1 MRDLTESATTL
12 APSRIYLVPFH
23 FPTLTG
29 PTIRIRPLVR
39 EDAARLAGI
48 TSLDTFKYYVTS
60 VPTSDD
66 PEGWQ
71 LFVDYMLDT
80 PTIQG
85 QVIEDL
91 KTGQILGM
99 SNYLDIREIDR
110 QVEIG
115 MTWYVE
121 SKRGTKLNPEA
132 KLLLLTHAFETLG
145 CIKVTL
151 KADAR
156 NEHSKAAIL
165 KLGAKPEGVFKKHR
179 LTPWGEF
186 RDTAWFAIMAEDW
199 TKVQQSLL
207 ARLKTQD

>member
-1 MRDLTESATTL
+1 VS
-12 APSRIYLVPFH
+12 FN

-29 PTIRIRPLVR
+29 PTIRIRPIQG
-39 EDAARLAGI
+39 EDAENLAGL
-48 TSLDTFKYYVTS
+48 TSLETFKYYVTS
-60 VPTSDD
+60 VPTSQD

-71 LFVDYMLDT
+71 PFVDYILNT
-80 PTIQG
+80 PTIHG

-91 KTGQILGM
+91 QTGQILGM

-110 QVEIG
+110 QVEVG
-115 MTWYVE
+115 MTWYIE
-121 SKRGTKLNPEA
+121 ERRGTTLNPEA
-132 KLLLLTHAFETLG
+132 KLLLLTHAIETLG

-151 KADAR
+151 KADDR
-156 NEHSKAAIL
+156 NEHSKGAIL

-199 TKVQQSLL
+199 PEIKSRLQS
-207 ARLKTQD
+207 RIQS

>member
-1 MRDLTESATTL
+1 M
-12 APSRIYLVPFH
+12 PFH
-23 FPTLTG
+23 FPALAG

-39 EDAARLAGI
+39 EDAPFLAGI
-48 TSLDTFKYYVTS
+48 TSLDTFKYYVTC
-60 VPTSDD
+60 VPTSDG
-66 PEGWQ
+66 PSGWQ
-71 LFVDYMLDT
+71 PFVDYILDT
-80 PTIQG
+80 ETIHG

-91 KTGQILGM
+91 NSGQLLGM
-99 SNYLDIREIDR
+99 SNYLDIREVDR

-115 MTWYVE
+115 MTWYIE
-121 SKRGTKLNPEA
+121 ERRGTSLNPEA
-132 KLLLLTHAFETLG
+132 KLVLLTHAFETLS
-145 CIKVTL
+145 CVKVTL
-151 KADAR
+151 KADNR

-199 TKVQQSLL
+199 PEVKQSLL

>member
-1 MRDLTESATTL
+1 MS
-12 APSRIYLVPFH
+12 FH

-29 PTIRIRPLVR
+29 PTIRIRPLQG
-39 EDAARLAGI
+39 EDAEKLSGL
-48 TSLDTFKYYVTS
+48 TSLETFKYYVTS
-60 VPTSDD
+60 VPTSQD

-71 LFVDYMLDT
+71 PFVDYILNT
-80 PTIQG
+80 PNIHG

-91 KTGQILGM
+91 QTGQILGM

-110 QVEIG
+110 QVEVG
-115 MTWYVE
+115 MTWYIE

-132 KLLLLTHAFETLG
+132 KLLVLTHAFETLG
-145 CIKVTL
+145 CVKVTL
-151 KADAR
+151 KADDR

-199 TKVQQSLL
+199 PEIKSRLQS
-207 ARLKTQD
+207 RIQS

>member
-1 MRDLTESATTL
+1 MS
-12 APSRIYLVPFH
+12 FH
-23 FPTLTG
+23 FPTLNG
-29 PTIRIRPLVR
+29 PTIRIRPLQG
-39 EDAARLAGI
+39 EDAEKLAGL
-48 TSLDTFKYYVTS
+48 TSLETFKYYVTS
-60 VPTSDD
+60 VPTSQD

-71 LFVDYMLDT
+71 PFVDYILNT
-80 PTIQG
+80 PTIHG

-91 KTGQILGM
+91 QTDQILGM

-110 QVEIG
+110 QVEVG
-115 MTWYVE
+115 MTWYIE

-145 CIKVTL
+145 CVKVTL
-151 KADAR
+151 KADDR

-165 KLGAKPEGVFKKHR
+165 KLGAKPEGVFKKQR

-199 TKVQQSLL
+199 PEIKSRLQS
-207 ARLKTQD
+207 RIQS

>member
-1 MRDLTESATTL
+1 M
-12 APSRIYLVPFH
+12 PFN

-29 PTIRIRPLVR
+29 RTVRIRPLRR
-39 EDAARLAGI
+39 EDANLLAGI

-60 VPTSDD
+60 VPTSQD

-71 LFVDYMLDT
+71 PFVDYILET
-80 PTIQG
+80 PTIHG

-91 KTGQILGM
+91 QTGQILGM

-115 MTWYVE
+115 MTWYIE
-121 SKRGTKLNPEA
+121 ERRGTTLNPEA

-151 KADAR
+151 KADDR
-156 NEHSKAAIL
+156 NAHSKAAIL

-179 LTPWGEF
+179 LTPWDEF

-199 TKVQQSLL
+199 PEVKQSLL

>member
-1 MRDLTESATTL
+1 VS
-12 APSRIYLVPFH
+12 FH
-23 FPTLTG
+23 FPTLNG
-29 PTIRIRPLVR
+29 PTIRIRPLQG
-39 EDAARLAGI
+39 EDAEKLAGL
-48 TSLDTFKYYVTS
+48 TSLETFKYYVTS
-60 VPTSDD
+60 VPTSQD

-71 LFVDYMLDT
+71 PFVDYILNT
-80 PTIQG
+80 PTIHG

-91 KTGQILGM
+91 QTDQILGM

-110 QVEIG
+110 QVEVG
-115 MTWYVE
+115 MTWYIE

-145 CIKVTL
+145 CVKVTL
-151 KADAR
+151 KADDR

-199 TKVQQSLL
+199 PEIKDRLESRSQS
-207 ARLKTQD
+207 

>member
-1 MRDLTESATTL
+1 VS
-12 APSRIYLVPFH
+12 FH

-29 PTIRIRPLVR
+29 ATIRIRPLQG
-39 EDAARLAGI
+39 EDAEKLAGL
-48 TSLDTFKYYVTS
+48 TSLETFKYYVTS
-60 VPTSDD
+60 VPTSQD

-71 LFVDYMLDT
+71 PFVDYILNT
-80 PTIQG
+80 PTIHG

-91 KTGQILGM
+91 QTDQTLGM

-110 QVEIG
+110 QVEVG
-115 MTWYVE
+115 MTWYIE
-121 SKRGTKLNPEA
+121 ERRGTTLNPEA

-145 CIKVTL
+145 CVKVTL
-151 KADAR
+151 KADDR

-199 TKVQQSLL
+199 PEIKDRLESRIQS
-207 ARLKTQD
+207 

>member
-1 MRDLTESATTL
+1 MS
-12 APSRIYLVPFH
+12 FH

-29 PTIRIRPLVR
+29 PTIRIRPLQG
-39 EDAARLAGI
+39 EDAEKLAGL
-48 TSLDTFKYYVTS
+48 TSLETFKYYVTS
-60 VPTSDD
+60 VPTSQD

-71 LFVDYMLDT
+71 PFVDYILNT
-80 PTIQG
+80 PNIHG

-91 KTGQILGM
+91 QTGQILGM
-99 SNYLDIREIDR
+99 SNYLDIREIDL
-110 QVEIG
+110 QVEVG
-115 MTWYVE
+115 MTWYIE

-132 KLLLLTHAFETLG
+132 KLLVLTHAFETLG
-145 CIKVTL
+145 CVKVTL
-151 KADAR
+151 KADDR

-199 TKVQQSLL
+199 PEIKSRLQS
-207 ARLKTQD
+207 RIQS

>member
-1 MRDLTESATTL
+1 MS
-12 APSRIYLVPFH
+12 FH

-29 PTIRIRPLVR
+29 ATIRIRPLQG
-39 EDAARLAGI
+39 EDAEKLAGL
-48 TSLDTFKYYVTS
+48 TSLETFKYYVTS
-60 VPTSDD
+60 VPTSQD

-71 LFVDYMLDT
+71 PFVDYILNT
-80 PTIQG
+80 PTIHG

-91 KTGQILGM
+91 QTDQTLGM

-110 QVEIG
+110 QVEVG
-115 MTWYVE
+115 MTWYIE
-121 SKRGTKLNPEA
+121 ERRGTTLNPEA

-145 CIKVTL
+145 CVKVTL
-151 KADAR
+151 KADDR

-199 TKVQQSLL
+199 PEIKDRLESRIQS
-207 ARLKTQD
+207 

>member
-1 MRDLTESATTL
+1 
-12 APSRIYLVPFH
+12 VPFH

-29 PTIRIRPLVR
+29 TTIRIRPLR
-39 EDAARLAGI
+39 RDDSERLAGL
-48 TSLDTFKYYVTS
+48 TSLETFKYYVTS

-66 PEGWQ
+66 TEGWQ
-71 LFVDYMLDT
+71 PFVNYILDT
-80 PTIQG
+80 PTIHG

-91 KTGQILGM
+91 QTGQILGM

-110 QVEIG
+110 QVEVG
-115 MTWYVE
+115 MTWYIE
-121 SKRGTKLNPEA
+121 SRRGTALNPEA
-132 KLLLLTHAFETLG
+132 KLLILTHAFETLG
-145 CIKVTL
+145 CVKVTL
-151 KADAR
+151 KADDR

-199 TKVQQSLL
+199 PEIKSRLQS
-207 ARLKTQD
+207 RIHS

>member
-1 MRDLTESATTL
+1 MS
-12 APSRIYLVPFH
+12 FH
-23 FPTLTG
+23 FPTLNG
-29 PTIRIRPLVR
+29 PTIRIRPLQG
-39 EDAARLAGI
+39 EDAEKLAGL
-48 TSLDTFKYYVTS
+48 TSLETFKYYVTS
-60 VPTSDD
+60 VPTSQD

-71 LFVDYMLDT
+71 PFVDYILNT
-80 PTIQG
+80 PTIHG

-91 KTGQILGM
+91 QTDQILGM

-110 QVEIG
+110 QVEVG
-115 MTWYVE
+115 MTWYIE

-145 CIKVTL
+145 CVKVTL
-151 KADAR
+151 KADDR

-199 TKVQQSLL
+199 PEIKDRLESRSQS
-207 ARLKTQD
+207 

>member
-1 MRDLTESATTL
+1 VS
-12 APSRIYLVPFH
+12 FH

-29 PTIRIRPLVR
+29 PTIRIRPLQG
-39 EDAARLAGI
+39 EDAEKLAGL
-48 TSLDTFKYYVTS
+48 TSLETFKYYVTS
-60 VPTSDD
+60 VPTSQD

-71 LFVDYMLDT
+71 PFVDYILNT
-80 PTIQG
+80 PSIHG

-91 KTGQILGM
+91 QTGQTLGM

-110 QVEIG
+110 QVEVG
-115 MTWYVE
+115 MTWYIE
-121 SKRGTKLNPEA
+121 ERRGTTLNPEA

-145 CIKVTL
+145 CVKVTL
-151 KADAR
+151 KADDR

-199 TKVQQSLL
+199 PEIKSRLLSRIQS
-207 ARLKTQD
+207 

>member
-1 MRDLTESATTL
+1 M
-12 APSRIYLVPFH
+12 PFH
-23 FPTLTG
+23 FPTLLG
-29 PTIRIRPLVR
+29 STIRIRPLVR
-39 EDAARLAGI
+39 EDSLNLAGL

-60 VPTSDD
+60 IPTSQD

-71 LFVDYMLDT
+71 PFVDYILAS
-80 PTIQG
+80 PTIHG

-91 KTGQILGM
+91 QTGQILGM

-115 MTWYVE
+115 MTWYIE
-121 SKRGTKLNPEA
+121 ERRGTTLNPEA
-132 KLLLLTHAFETLG
+132 KLLLLTHAFETLD
-145 CIKVTL
+145 CVKVTL
-151 KADAR
+151 KADDR
-156 NEHSKAAIL
+156 NAHSKAAIL

-199 TKVQQSLL
+199 PQVKSSLEL
-207 ARLKTQD
+207 RLRT

>member
-1 MRDLTESATTL
+1 VS
-12 APSRIYLVPFH
+12 FH
-23 FPTLTG
+23 FPTLNG
-29 PTIRIRPLVR
+29 PTIRIRPLQG
-39 EDAARLAGI
+39 EDAEKLAGL
-48 TSLDTFKYYVTS
+48 TSLETFKYYVTS
-60 VPTSDD
+60 VPTSQD

-71 LFVDYMLDT
+71 PFVDYILNT
-80 PTIQG
+80 PTIHG

-91 KTGQILGM
+91 QTDQTLGM

-110 QVEIG
+110 QVEVG
-115 MTWYVE
+115 MTWYIE

-145 CIKVTL
+145 CVKVTL
-151 KADAR
+151 KADDR

-165 KLGAKPEGVFKKHR
+165 KLGAKPEGVFKKQR

-199 TKVQQSLL
+199 PEIKSRLQS
-207 ARLKTQD
+207 RIQS

>member
-1 MRDLTESATTL
+1 M
-12 APSRIYLVPFH
+12 PFH

-29 PTIRIRPLVR
+29 PSIRIRPLER
-39 EDAARLAGI
+39 DDAAKLAGI
-48 TSLDTFKYYVTS
+48 TTLETFKYYVTS

-71 LFVDYMLDT
+71 PFVNYVLDT

-91 KTGQILGM
+91 KTGKILGM

-115 MTWYVE
+115 MTWYIE
-121 SKRGTKLNPEA
+121 AMRGTKLNPEA

-151 KADAR
+151 KADDR
-156 NEHSKAAIL
+156 NAHSKAAIL
-165 KLGAKPEGVFKKHR
+165 KLGARPEGVFKQHR
-179 LTPWGEF
+179 RTPWGEF
-186 RDTAWFAIMAEDW
+186 RDTAWFAIFAEDW
-199 TKVQQSLL
+199 PEIKAKLL
-207 ARLKTQD
+207 GRLS

>member
-1 MRDLTESATTL
+1 VS
-12 APSRIYLVPFH
+12 FH

-29 PTIRIRPLVR
+29 PTIRIRPLQG
-39 EDAARLAGI
+39 EDAEKLSGL
-48 TSLDTFKYYVTS
+48 TSLETFKYYVTS
-60 VPTSDD
+60 VPTSQD

-71 LFVDYMLDT
+71 PFVDYILNT
-80 PTIQG
+80 PNIHG

-91 KTGQILGM
+91 QTGQILGM

-110 QVEIG
+110 QVEVG
-115 MTWYVE
+115 MTWYIE

-132 KLLLLTHAFETLG
+132 KLLVLTHAFETLG
-145 CIKVTL
+145 CVKVTL
-151 KADAR
+151 KADDR

-199 TKVQQSLL
+199 PEIKSRLQS
-207 ARLKTQD
+207 RIQS